1 MKAYIEADIEA
12 NKLNKTESQINL
24 RILIKEL
31 ERCLYLLSLGTQP
44 SKQLKKN

>member
-24 RILIKEL
+24 RILIQEL
-31 ERCLYLLSLGTQP
+31 ERFLYLLSLGTQP